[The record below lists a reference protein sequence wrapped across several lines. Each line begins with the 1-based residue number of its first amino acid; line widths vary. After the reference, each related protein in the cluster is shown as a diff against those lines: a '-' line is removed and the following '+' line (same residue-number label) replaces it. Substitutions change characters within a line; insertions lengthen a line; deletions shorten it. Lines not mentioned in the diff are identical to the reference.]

1 MPVIEVDGVDAEPLE
16 ARLAAAPHVPRAAVN
31 AEEGAVAAAH
41 VAKLGGEDDLLPA
54 VADGAADEL
63 LVRANAV
70 HVGGVEEINA
80 ELDGPVDRGDRFR
93 LVAKG
98 RNLQRSEFA
107 ILHGGLLLRWRPGG
121 VLETPTRQ

>member
-54 VADGAADEL
+54 VADGAASF
-63 LVRANAV
+63 VPTPYMSAV
-70 HVGGVEEINA
+70 SRKSMPSSMALWI
-80 ELDGPVDRGDRFR
+80 
-93 LVAKG
+93 VAIDSSSLPP
-98 RNLQRSEFA
+98 R
-107 ILHGGLLLRWRPGG
+107 
-121 VLETPTRQ
+121 